1 MHPRRLE
8 KHANI
13 TLNSALFQIETNETK
28 RSTSYFLGI
37 KGSVSSRFK
46 SAVRTNFT
54 ITRETLYCTRV
65 HVSFT
70 SARSSV
76 IATGFKHIVPS
87 RKRLARQFLVA
98 PSESYLPGRG
108 ADFGQVLVS
117 TVSR

>member
-13 TLNSALFQIETNETK
+13 TLNSALFQIEINETK
-28 RSTSYFLGI
+28 RSTSYFLGMR
-37 KGSVSSRFK
+37 GPLSRRFK
-46 SAVRTNFT
+46 SAAYTNVRIPRGNSLLHSRACKF
-54 ITRETLYCTRV
+54 Y
-65 HVSFT
+65 F
-70 SARSSV
+70 SAFVR
-76 IATGFKHIVPS
+76 PS

-98 PSESYLPGRG
+98 PIESYLPGRG